1 MNDEHP
7 SQLLLIGIGGG
18 GARLA
23 AAVHTLYKD
32 AMRMVCIDT
41 DAIANREL
49 ISNTIPCILIGAARL
64 SGNGTGGDAVKGR
77 LAIQDDLHLLHAH
90 LQGVRTA
97 IILTCLGAGTGS
109 GVTPEV
115 ISALHD
121 MGIATLCIATEPF
134 GFEDESRTTTA
145 TRAKAMIEE
154 HVDSFCIVNLDELFQ
169 STSES
174 LIHSAIDATNKIL
187 ASGITLLWRLLTRP
201 GFLSINAE
209 RLHAFIL
216 YGGTSSFG
224 NATASGLKRTDALI
238 SSFRESKLLRSGDS
252 IAKANAMLV
261 GILAGADLRLTEIGD
276 IMKTLRD
283 WSKTEAQ
290 IEMGTVIDPA
300 FDGRIEVVIFC
311 FENSINAVV
320 ETKKNPSASN
330 ASTTTSIPPAE
341 VFQIQPG
348 SAKRSK
354 SKSKLSPGATGKG
367 KFQNVEPTIYNG
379 QDLDIPTY
387 LRKNIHLDR

>member
-1 MNDEHP
+1 MNDEHQ

-23 AAVHTLYKD
+23 AAVHKLYQD
-32 AMRMVCIDT
+32 AMRVVCIDT

-49 ISNTIPCILIGAARL
+49 LSNTIPCILIGAARL

-77 LAIQDDLHLLHAH
+77 LAIQDDMHLLHSH

-97 IILTCLGAGTGS
+97 VILTCMGSGTGS

-121 MGIATLCIATEPF
+121 MGIATCCIATEPF
-134 GFEDESRTTTA
+134 GFEGESRKINA

-154 HVDSFCIVNLDELFQ
+154 HVDSFCVVNLDDLFNSTGELLIN
-169 STSES
+169 ST
-174 LIHSAIDATNKIL
+174 IDASNEIL
-187 ASGITLLWRLLTRP
+187 AAGITLMWRLLTKP

-209 RLHAFIL
+209 RLHALIL
-216 YGGTSSFG
+216 HGGTSSFG
-224 NATASGLKRTDALI
+224 KATASGPTRTDALI
-238 SSFRESKLLRSGDS
+238 SAFRESRLLRSGDS
-252 IAKANAMLV
+252 IAKAHAMLV
-261 GILAGADLRLTEIGD
+261 GILAGSDLRLTEIGD

-283 WSKTEAQ
+283 WNKVDAQ

-300 FDGRIEVVIFC
+300 FNGRIEVVIFC
-311 FENSINAVV
+311 FESSMIPAV
-320 ETKKNPSASN
+320 EMKKDASVSG
-330 ASTTTSIPPAE
+330 ATTPPQIPPAE

-348 SAKRSK
+348 SAKRNK
-354 SKSKLSPGATGKG
+354 PKSKLSSGATGKG
-367 KFQNVEPTIYNG
+367 KFQGVEPTIHNG

>member
-1 MNDEHP
+1 MNEELQ

-18 GARLA
+18 GARIA
-23 AAVHTLYKD
+23 TAVHNRYQDSL
-32 AMRMVCIDT
+32 RMVCIDT
-41 DAIANREL
+41 DAMANREL
-49 ISNTIPCILIGAARL
+49 LASKIPCVLIGAARL

-77 LAIQDDLHLLHAH
+77 LAIQDDMHLLQAH

-97 IILTCLGAGTGS
+97 VILTCLGAGTGS
-109 GVTPEV
+109 GVAPE
-115 ISALHD
+115 IIRSLHD

-134 GFEDESRTTTA
+134 GYEGEARRIAA

-154 HVDSFCIVNLDELFQ
+154 HVDSFCVINLDELFQ
-169 STSES
+169 STGE
-174 LIHSAIDATNKIL
+174 LLLNTAVDASNDIL

-209 RLHAFIL
+209 RLHTFIL
-216 YGGTSSFG
+216 HGGTSSFG
-224 NATASGLKRTDALI
+224 NATATGPERTEALI
-238 SSFRESKLLRSGDS
+238 AAFRDNKLLRSGDA
-252 IAKANAMLV
+252 IAKASAMLV
-261 GILAGADLRLTEIGD
+261 GILAGADLRLTEIGN

-283 WSKTEAQ
+283 WSKPECH
-290 IEMGTVIDPA
+290 IEMGTVQDPA
-300 FDGRIEVVIFC
+300 YDGRIEVVLFC
-311 FENSINAVV
+311 FESSLIPGV
-320 ETKKNPSASN
+320 EVKKDSSVPSSGTPAN
-330 ASTTTSIPPAE
+330 IPPAE

-367 KFQNVEPTIYNG
+367 KFQNVEPTIHNG

>member
-1 MNDEHP
+1 MNHEHQ
-7 SQLLLIGIGGG
+7 SQLILIGIGGG

-23 AAVHTLYKD
+23 AAVHKLYKD
-32 AMRMVCIDT
+32 AMRIVCVDT

-49 ISNTIPCILIGAARL
+49 LSNTIPCILIGAARL

-77 LAIQDDLHLLHAH
+77 LAIQDDLHLLHSH

-97 IILTCLGAGTGS
+97 VILTCMGAGTGS

-121 MGIATLCIATEPF
+121 MGIATMCIATEPF
-134 GFEDESRTTTA
+134 GFEGKARMATA
-145 TRAKAMIEE
+145 VRAKAMIEE
-154 HVDSFCIVNLDELFQ
+154 HVDSFCIVKLDELFQ
-169 STSES
+169 STGE
-174 LIHSAIDATNKIL
+174 LLLNTMVDASNEIL
-187 ASGITLLWRLLTRP
+187 ASGITLMWRLLTRP
-201 GFLSINAE
+201 GFLSINTE
-209 RLHAFIL
+209 RLHTFIL
-216 YGGTSSFG
+216 HGGTASFG
-224 NATASGLKRTDALI
+224 NATATGLDRPEALI
-238 SSFRESKLLRSGDS
+238 AALRENKLLRLGDS
-252 IAKANAMLV
+252 IAKASAMLV
-261 GILAGADLRLTEIGD
+261 GILAGTDLRLTEIGD

-283 WSKTEAQ
+283 WSKADSQ
-290 IEMGTVIDPA
+290 IEMGTVQDPA
-300 FDGRIEVVIFC
+300 FNGRIEVVIFC
-311 FENSINAVV
+311 FESSMIPSS
-320 ETKKNPSASN
+320 EIKKDASVSSE
-330 ASTTTSIPPAE
+330 ATPTHIPPAE

-348 SAKRSK
+348 SAKRNK

>member
-1 MNDEHP
+1 MNDELQ
-7 SQLLLIGIGGG
+7 SQLLLVGIGGG

-23 AAVHTLYKD
+23 AAVHKLYNEP
-32 AMRMVCIDT
+32 MRIVCIDT

-49 ISNTIPCILIGAARL
+49 LSNTIPCILIGAARL

-77 LAIQDDLHLLHAH
+77 LAIQDDIHLLHAH

-97 IILTCLGAGTGS
+97 VILTCMGSGTGS

-115 ISALHD
+115 ISALHE

-134 GFEDESRTTTA
+134 DFEGEARKTTA

-154 HVDSFCIVNLDELFQ
+154 HVDSLCVVNLDTLFQ
-169 STSES
+169 STGEL
-174 LIHSAIDATNKIL
+174 LINATIDSSNEIL
-187 ASGITLLWRLLTRP
+187 AAGITLLWRLLTRP

-209 RLHAFIL
+209 RLHTFIL
-216 YGGTSSFG
+216 HGGTASFG
-224 NATASGLKRTDALI
+224 NASASGPDRTNTLI
-238 SSFRESKLLRSGDS
+238 ASLRENRLLHSGDS
-252 IAKANAMLV
+252 ITKASAMLV
-261 GILAGADLRLTEIGD
+261 GILAGSDLRLTEIGD

-283 WSKTEAQ
+283 WSKADAQ
-290 IEMGTVIDPA
+290 IEMGTVLDPV
-300 FDGRIEVVIFC
+300 FDGRIELVIFC
-311 FENSINAVV
+311 FESSMIPHV
-320 ETKKNPSASN
+320 EVKRDTASPSLATP
-330 ASTTTSIPPAE
+330 APIPPAE

-348 SAKRSK
+348 SAKRNK
-354 SKSKLSPGATGKG
+354 TKSKLSSGATGKG

>member
-1 MNDEHP
+1 MNDEHQ

-23 AAVHTLYKD
+23 AAVHKLYKD
-32 AMRMVCIDT
+32 PMRIVCIDT
-41 DAIANREL
+41 DAIANRDL
-49 ISNTIPCILIGAARL
+49 LANTIPCILIGAARL
-64 SGNGTGGDAVKGR
+64 SGNGTGGDSVKGR
-77 LAIQDDLHLLHAH
+77 LAIQDDMHLLHSH

-97 IILTCLGAGTGS
+97 VILTCMGSGTGS

-121 MGIATLCIATEPF
+121 MGVATLCIATEPF
-134 GFEDESRTTTA
+134 GFEGESRKANA

-154 HVDSFCIVNLDELFQ
+154 HVDSFCVVNLDDLFESTGELLIN
-169 STSES
+169 ST
-174 LIHSAIDATNKIL
+174 IDSSNEIL
-187 ASGITLLWRLLTRP
+187 AAGISLMWRLLTRP
-201 GFLSINAE
+201 GFLSINTE
-209 RLHAFIL
+209 RLHNLIL
-216 YGGTSSFG
+216 HGGTASFG
-224 NATASGLKRTDALI
+224 NATAAGLNRTEALI

-252 IAKANAMLV
+252 ITKARAMLV
-261 GILAGADLRLTEIGD
+261 GILAGADLRLNEIGD

-283 WSKTEAQ
+283 WSKADAQ

-311 FENSINAVV
+311 FESSMIPAVEV
-320 ETKKNPSASN
+320 KKDASVSN
-330 ASTTTSIPPAE
+330 AATPPHIPPAE

-348 SAKRSK
+348 SAKRNK
-354 SKSKLSPGATGKG
+354 TKSKLSPGATGKG
-367 KFQNVEPTIYNG
+367 KFQNVEPTIHNG

>member
-1 MNDEHP
+1 MNDEYP

-32 AMRMVCIDT
+32 AMRIVCIDT

-97 IILTCLGAGTGS
+97 VILTCLGAGTGS
-109 GVTPEV
+109 GVTPE
-115 ISALHD
+115 IMSALHD
-121 MGIATLCIATEPF
+121 MGIATMCIATEPF
-134 GFEDESRTTTA
+134 GFEDEARKTTA

-154 HVDSFCIVNLDELFQ
+154 HVDSFCLINLDELFH

-174 LIHSAIDATNKIL
+174 LIRSGIDASNKIL

-209 RLHAFIL
+209 RLHTFIL
-216 YGGTSSFG
+216 HGGTSSFG
-224 NATASGLKRTDALI
+224 HASASGSERTEVLI
-238 SSFRESKLLRSGDS
+238 SSFRECKLLRSGDS

-261 GILAGADLRLTEIGD
+261 GILAGSDLRLTEIGD

-290 IEMGTVIDPA
+290 IEMGTVLDPA
-300 FDGRIEVVIFC
+300 FDGRVEVVIFC
-311 FENSINAVV
+311 FEHSMIPVV
-320 ETKKNPSASN
+320 EAKKN
-330 ASTTTSIPPAE
+330 ASTSSVTTPPSIPPAE

-354 SKSKLSPGATGKG
+354 SKSKLSLGATGKG